1 MPPLF
6 ALNSIDTL
14 PTTSAAAIREFDD
27 RYLAALAA
35 AEPQGWADNLGEVV
49 STDAPMITFPVTQL
63 RTKYVRTEGE
73 SKFKK
78 MAEKSF
84 DVKVE
89 EFDDGYQAKLK
100 DLFEKVFAYRLWQQA
115 PGRFI
120 TAEGVH
126 RHLSIAALLE
136 AGTSTLCVDG
146 KNFFDTTHPVN
157 LVDATVKTQIGG
169 STTWSNN
176 QATAKSVVS
185 IANIQAEVTAMMK
198 VPDENGFILG
208 VMPDTLLV
216 PIDQYEATKNL
227 LAQQMILAAATT
239 ATSNGAVN
247 NPYLGR
253 FNVIPCKEL
262 TNTLDWYMLDS
273 KMIAQGLKPWVSLRQ
288 TVPASLALRSFDES
302 SDFFKNTGD
311 IKMSSH
317 VWYGFA
323 LAFPHAIRRVT
334 GL

>member
-1 MPPLF
+1 MPLF
-6 ALNSIDTL
+6 PLHSIDTL
-14 PTTSAAAIREFDD
+14 PTSSAAAIREFDD
-27 RYLAALAA
+27 RYLAALAS
-35 AEPQGWADNLGEVV
+35 AEPEGWADNLGEVV
-49 STDAPMITFPVTQL
+49 STESPMITFPVTQL
-63 RTKYVRTEGE
+63 RTKYIRTEGE
-73 SKFKK
+73 SRFKK

-115 PGRFI
+115 PARFI
-120 TAEGVH
+120 SAEAEH

-136 AGTSTLCVDG
+136 AGTSTPCVDG
-146 KNFFDTTHPVN
+146 ANFFSTSHPVN
-157 LVDATVKTQIGG
+157 LVDASVKAQIGG
-169 STTWSNN
+169 AATWGNN

-198 VPDENGFILG
+198 VPDENGYVLG
-208 VMPDTLLV
+208 VVPDTLLV

-227 LAQQMILAAATT
+227 LAQQMVLAAATT
-239 ATSNGAVN
+239 AVSNGAVN
-247 NPYLGR
+247 NPFYGR
-253 FNVIPCKEL
+253 FNVVPCKEL
-262 TNTLDWYMLDS
+262 TNTLDWYLLDS
-273 KMIAQGLKPWVSLRQ
+273 KMIAKGMVPWISLRQ
-288 TVPASLALRSFDES
+288 TVPASLGLRSFDES

-317 VWYGFA
+317 VWYGFGLA
-323 LAFPHAIRRVT
+323 LPHAIRRVT